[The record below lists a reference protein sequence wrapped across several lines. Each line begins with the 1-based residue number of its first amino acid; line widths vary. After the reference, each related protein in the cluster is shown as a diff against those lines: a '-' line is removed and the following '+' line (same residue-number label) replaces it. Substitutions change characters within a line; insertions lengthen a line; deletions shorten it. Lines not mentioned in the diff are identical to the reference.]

1 MEKLISFK
9 VHELYLFLH
18 LEKVMG
24 QHPNQQM
31 SLCMP
36 RGKMN
41 THRITDP
48 TDDNNIQKKLSEKE
62 VRICACF

>member
-18 LEKVMG
+18 IEKVMG

-31 SLCMP
+31 SLCIP

-48 TDDNNIQKKLSEKE
+48 TDDNNIQQK
-62 VRICACF
+62 